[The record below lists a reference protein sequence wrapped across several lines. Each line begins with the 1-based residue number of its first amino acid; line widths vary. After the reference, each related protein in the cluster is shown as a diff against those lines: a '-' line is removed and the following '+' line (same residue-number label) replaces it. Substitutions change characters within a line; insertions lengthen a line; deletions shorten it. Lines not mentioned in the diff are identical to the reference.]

1 LPALSNG
8 RSSLAVSTIRPV
20 PHQVAL
26 ESLDQQ
32 GSIVRVLG
40 HLPAAHLQVN
50 LRVTPPIILLEFRDL
65 EFGWH
70 CHVGELGH
78 TKGICVPKELRPRMS
93 RIFSS
98 ESSILLSNWGSLS
111 LGFGSV
117 GGLGSGSMLM

>member
-1 LPALSNG
+1 MRDLLQL
-8 RSSLAVSTIRPV
+8 RV
-20 PHQVAL
+20 PLGCVPCQGVL

-32 GSIVRVLG
+32 GFIVCVLG
-40 HLPAAHLQVN
+40 HLSAAHLQVN
-50 LRVTPPIILLEFRDL
+50 HRVTPPIVLLEFGDF
-65 EFGWH
+65 EFGRH

-78 TKGICVPKELRPRMS
+78 IEGICVPKELRPRMS